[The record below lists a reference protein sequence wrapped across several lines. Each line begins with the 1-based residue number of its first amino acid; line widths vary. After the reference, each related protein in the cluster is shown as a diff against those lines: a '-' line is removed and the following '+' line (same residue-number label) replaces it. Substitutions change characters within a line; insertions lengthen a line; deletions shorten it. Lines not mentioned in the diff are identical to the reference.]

1 MAKDKRQPTEGAWV
15 FVSHSHR
22 DLEKVR
28 EIRNYLESKG
38 RNPLLFFLKC
48 LSDDDARLPELIRD
62 EIEARDWFILCDSL
76 NAKAS
81 KYVAREIEIVKQMH
95 GEVSATIDLNQPLE
109 PQFYKLDELF
119 RRATVFLSFA
129 RQDREVADRI
139 QTVLLRHDY
148 QVWRDSEIKPG
159 ESFANVIQSAI
170 DDAVKRGFV
179 LVLLSPASLTSQW
192 CKHETEY
199 GLRLAAQSHKSNV
212 IPVVIAPLEREG
224 VPLSLQL
231 QLGDIQWF
239 DLTTGPLEER
249 VEELIRSLKTRE
261 ME

>member
-1 MAKDKRQPTEGAWV
+1 MNSTEAPSGAWV

-48 LSDDDARLPELIRD
+48 LDDDDARLPELIRD
-62 EIEARDWFILCDSL
+62 EIEARDWFILCDSP
-76 NAKAS
+76 NARSS
-81 KYVAREIEIVKQMH
+81 KYVAQEIELVKALE
-95 GEVSATIDLNQPLE
+95 GKVFESIDLDQDLE
-109 PQFYKLDELF
+109 SQLHKLDRLSK
-119 RRATVFLSFA
+119 RSTVFLSYA
-129 RQDREVADRI
+129 RQDREVADQI
-139 QTVLLRHDY
+139 QQALIRHDY

-159 ESFANVIQSAI
+159 EGVANVIQSAI

-212 IPVVIAPLEREG
+212 IPVVIAPFAHEDI
-224 VPLSLQL
+224 PLQL
-231 QLGDIQWF
+231 AIIQWF
-239 DLTTGPLEER
+239 DLTSGPLEAR
-249 VEELIRSLKTRE
+249 IEELIEHLKGRE